1 MQWPARARAVRAK
14 GQGPGEECKGQQ
26 GEARGGAERDEA
38 GEARLSMARA
48 KHRKGCAAL
57 GPHSAGRGG
66 EDQEGGQHASG
77 RTTGLHTLQ
86 LVHGGPEGMPCLVM
100 PACSPLC
107 VQVRHMLGCKTR
119 ATASTWV
126 AGSSGSSESLR
137 IPHSLCACAHQLLCL
152 LHVRAFTGVCA
163 YLSALP
169 SV

>member
-66 EDQEGGQHASG
+66 EDQQEGGQHM
-77 RTTGLHTLQ
+77 L
-86 LVHGGPEGMPCLVM
+86 
-100 PACSPLC
+100 PAARLDCTHFSWC
-107 VQVRHMLGCKTR
+107 
-119 ATASTWV
+119 TA
-126 AGSSGSSESLR
+126 ALR
-137 IPHSLCACAHQLLCL
+137 
-152 LHVRAFTGVCA
+152 VCHA
-163 YLSALP
+163 W
-169 SV
+169 